1 MIIVLEHFGVYTSL
15 TVITFVIKLHR
26 YITIR
31 REPWKTNPRLLFPFN
46 HLINTLPFF
55 LLKMWTTNMC
65 IKTSQI
71 IIFWKKIY
79 RYKEAIDGKRW
90 CNQVSTDLSK
100 LTIHLHKNRDSAKTY
115 KIKDH
120 TAAVCIKIF
129 GFLPSAMQMLILDS
143 TR

>member
-1 MIIVLEHFGVYTSL
+1 MYIFNSHHLRYKTSQIYNKTAR
-15 TVITFVIKLHR
+15 TVKDQSKATFSIQPLDT
-26 YITIR
+26 Y
-31 REPWKTNPRLLFPFN
+31 PS
-46 HLINTLPFF
+46 FF